1 MLSSSC
7 GHLLYPRFD
16 TCSKPRFQSSV
27 FSCPGLANSPLRGRF
42 GAFWAVAGRR
52 WHPKAKATRIFV
64 MGRPRNTCQRAHTY
78 TRNMHPVREQIIR
91 VQMFSHT
98 CTWAVVPCVAL
109 ATGKRRGG
117 EGCDGVAKMLHHSRS
132 LFLLRPTFLF
142 RGGFSALYVGNR
154 AMACGGGSDASAVC
168 SRTERDSPRL
178 IRQAREQQFFGLG
191 GSWRRW

>member
-1 MLSSSC
+1 MFKAAFSIFCLFLSWFGEFPTAWAFWGFLGC
-7 GHLLYPRFD
+7 CRPQVAPQ
-16 TCSKPRFQSSV
+16 SKSYSNF
-27 FSCPGLANSPLRGRF
+27 CF
-42 GAFWAVAGRR
+42 GAALK
-52 WHPKAKATRIFV
+52 HMPT
-64 MGRPRNTCQRAHTY
+64 HTY